1 LLILPLEGKNMPAPE
16 LISTISKDMKDTAV
30 RNDLP
35 AGIGI
40 PSEKVTALPYRKSK
54 LSAFKKESVPFTEAA
69 GRISA
74 ESVTPYPPGIPLIM
88 AGERITKETISRLTR
103 LVDLNVH
110 IQGSNQLKQK
120 QLIVYIEEEKS

>member
-1 LLILPLEGKNMPAPE
+1 
-16 LISTISKDMKDTAV
+16 
-30 RNDLP
+30 
-35 AGIGI
+35 
-40 PSEKVTALPYRKSK
+40 
-54 LSAFKKESVPFTEAA
+54 VPFTEAA

-120 QLIVYIEEEKS
+120 QLTVYIEEEKS